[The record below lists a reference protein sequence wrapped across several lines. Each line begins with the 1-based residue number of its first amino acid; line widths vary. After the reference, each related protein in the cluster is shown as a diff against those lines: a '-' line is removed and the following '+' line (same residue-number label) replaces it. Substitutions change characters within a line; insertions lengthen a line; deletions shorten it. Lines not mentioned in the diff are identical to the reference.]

1 MVMSEAL
8 LRSFQSRESST
19 KVLWYTYTSIG
30 LNARIPYTSIGL
42 NDDVGR
48 VAGIMPRESLKKSTR
63 S

>member
-30 LNARIPYTSIGL
+30 LN
-42 NDDVGR
+42 DDVGR
-48 VAGIMPRESLKKSTR
+48 VAGIMPRERLKKSTR